1 MTVAKITEL
10 TSTSKKSFDDAIAN
24 GIKRATKTLDNVS
37 GAWIQDQEVVVEKGS
52 IVEYRV
58 RMRVTFVLK

>member
-1 MTVAKITEL
+1 MTVAKITEP
-10 TSTSKKSFDDAIAN
+10 TSTSRKSFEDAITN

-37 GAWIQDQEVVVEKGS
+37 GAWIQDQEVVIEKGS

>member
-10 TSTSKKSFDDAIAN
+10 TSSSKKSFEDAMKK
-24 GIKRATKTLDNVS
+24 GIERATKTLQNVS

-52 IVEYRV
+52 VVEYRV

>member
-10 TSTSKKSFDDAIAN
+10 TSTSRKSFEDAITN
-24 GIKRATKTLDNVS
+24 GIKRATKTLDDVS
-37 GAWIQDQEVVVEKGS
+37 GAWIQDQEVVIEKGS

>member
-1 MTVAKITEL
+1 MAVAKITEL
-10 TSTSKKSFDDAIAN
+10 TSSSKKSFEDAITT
-24 GIKRATKTLDNVS
+24 GIKRATKTLENVT
-37 GAWIQDQEVVVEKGS
+37 GAWIQDQEVVIEKGS

>member
-1 MTVAKITEL
+1 MAVAKITEL
-10 TSTSKKSFDDAIAN
+10 TSSSKKSFDDAITT
-24 GIKRATKTLDNVS
+24 GIKRATETLKQVS
-37 GAWIQDQEVVVEKGS
+37 GAWIQDQEVVIEKGS